1 MHLAM
6 DSAHAEAAVML
17 INAGADRT
25 RVRFLRCSI
34 AVSISILTSSPK
46 VNMDNE
52 TPEEVP
58 GVGGSEQK
66 HAKQHVID
74 SCGKPR

>member
-6 DSAHAEAAVML
+6 DSAHAEAAVIL

-25 RVRFLRCSI
+25 RVRFLRYLHHY
-34 AVSISILTSSPK
+34 VNLQLTSFPK
-46 VNMDNE
+46 VNLDNE

-66 HAKQHVID
+66 HARQHVID